1 MVGTLFHNMIAK
13 VKYTSIYLECLHN
26 SCQFNFTTFNLN
38 TSVNM
43 SEINITQRIQEDA
56 FYSVLQ
62 PKVKEEILDK
72 SLKAGLFAI
81 LYIITKEFIS
91 QRVSAAIENVLCCLA
106 DWLIL
111 S

>member
-1 MVGTLFHNMIAK
+1 
-13 VKYTSIYLECLHN
+13 
-26 SCQFNFTTFNLN
+26 
-38 TSVNM
+38 M